1 MKEQK
6 SKHLVGYC
14 INFFNNVA
22 TNAKGSNT
30 STIVERVLPHTSIY
44 LRVCTIYMQVLEG
57 TYMQKDKIIQKE
69 YFRVNVFTPIGR
81 TESLATINKFH
92 ENSCQC

>member
-44 LRVCTIYMQVLEG
+44 LRVCTIYNIYAG
-57 TYMQKDKIIQKE
+57 SGGHRHAK
-69 YFRVNVFTPIGR
+69 R
-81 TESLATINKFH
+81 
-92 ENSCQC
+92 